1 MKSLIESIKLH
12 WADFIGL
19 FNQKPDYYYKM
30 DAKQQDPVKVCCFES
45 GEDCSCKTTSDYMYE
60 EPAAVEPAAVEPA
73 AAEEVTAEPLRTKEQ
88 VKLLSK
94 LELQVMAENA
104 GIKLSS
110 KEKKQQILNKLVK
123 HYDL

>member
-1 MKSLIESIKLH
+1 
-12 WADFIGL
+12 
-19 FNQKPDYYYKM
+19 M

-45 GEDCSCKTTSDYMYE
+45 GEDCSCKDTSDYTYE
-60 EPAAVEPAAVEPA
+60 EPAAVEPA

-104 GIKLSS
+104 GIKLSG